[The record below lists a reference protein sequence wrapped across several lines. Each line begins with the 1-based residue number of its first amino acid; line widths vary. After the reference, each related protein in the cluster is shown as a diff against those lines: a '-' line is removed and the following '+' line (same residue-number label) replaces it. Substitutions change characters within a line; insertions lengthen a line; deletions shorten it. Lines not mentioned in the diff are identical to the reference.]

1 MQEQKRPEAAEQES
15 KMNQLQAQLM
25 PLKGAD
31 TEIDDVLRVSAK
43 LKSQLQDAK
52 GSRIFESSLSDQE
65 EQNA

>member
-25 PLKGAD
+25 PLKGVD

-43 LKSQLQDAK
+43 LTQLQDAK
-52 GSRIFESSLSDQE
+52 GSRIFESSLSDKE
-65 EQNA
+65 EQND